1 MDHPNQTE
9 QTRHRYAFLAGTL
22 GTLKPF
28 FEDPAVVEIMCNG
41 GTDVWVESSG
51 KITLHRNV
59 ISGDAVKSS
68 ILMLANAADRAA
80 LAGTATGII
89 DAEIPLEIFAESARD
104 TMANMRVAAVMA
116 PTALR
121 GHALCIRKHS
131 PVVYT
136 LDDYLAN
143 GAFTPVKRHKVGAA
157 RTLPMAIEVLAQGGP
172 ALRDFFTWMVENK
185 KTCLISGATGSGKTT
200 VFKALLGKLPIDERV
215 ITFEDTPELVVP
227 SPNYVSLRSNAL
239 QGVTPQVLVKLAM
252 RMRPDRI
259 FAGELRDGTAL
270 DWLDACNTGHPG
282 SIATLHAN
290 DAINALLRLESLAL
304 MAHGAPP
311 LASVRQRILSTID
324 FVVHI
329 GKDGQPGMVEEVV
342 EVLKQDDHVGLG
354 YHTNTRALY
363 QRFLVH

>member
-1 MDHPNQTE
+1 
-9 QTRHRYAFLAGTL
+9 
-22 GTLKPF
+22 
-28 FEDPAVVEIMCNG
+28 
-41 GTDVWVESSG
+41 
-51 KITLHRNV
+51 
-59 ISGDAVKSS
+59 
-68 ILMLANAADRAA
+68 
-80 LAGTATGII
+80 
-89 DAEIPLEIFAESARD
+89 
-104 TMANMRVAAVMA
+104 
-116 PTALR
+116 
-121 GHALCIRKHS
+121 
-131 PVVYT
+131 
-136 LDDYLAN
+136 
-143 GAFTPVKRHKVGAA
+143 
-157 RTLPMAIEVLAQGGP
+157 
-172 ALRDFFTWMVENK
+172 MVENK

-304 MAHGAPP
+304 MANGAPP